1 MSIIVDALTELGYKV
16 IPLSAE
22 GGPLRA
28 LKGLAATP
36 NVLLTDVVMP
46 EITGVELAA
55 KARARFP
62 NIKVMYMSGYTS
74 DAIDRT
80 GGLGA
85 DSAFL
90 QKPFSPNQLA
100 QKIREI
106 LDGR

>member
-1 MSIIVDALTELGYKV
+1 
-16 IPLSAE
+16 
-22 GGPLRA
+22 
-28 LKGLAATP
+28 
-36 NVLLTDVVMP
+36 
-46 EITGVELAA
+46 
-55 KARARFP
+55 
-62 NIKVMYMSGYTS
+62 VMYMSGYTS

-100 QKIREI
+100 QKIREV

>member
-1 MSIIVDALTELGYKV
+1 MTIIVDALTELGYKV
-16 IPLSAE
+16 VPLSGKA
-22 GGPLRA
+22 GPLPP
-28 LKGLAATP
+28 LEDLAATP

-55 KARARFP
+55 RARARFP
-62 NIKVMYMSGYTS
+62 GIKVIYMSGYTS

-80 GGLGA
+80 GGLEA

-90 QKPFSPNQLA
+90 QKPFSPQQLA
-100 QKIREI
+100 QKIREV